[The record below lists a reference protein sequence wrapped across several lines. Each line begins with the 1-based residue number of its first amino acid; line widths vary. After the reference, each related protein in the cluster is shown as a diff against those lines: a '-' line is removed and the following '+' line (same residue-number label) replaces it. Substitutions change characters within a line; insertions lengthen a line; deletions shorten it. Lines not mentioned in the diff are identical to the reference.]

1 MYISPYL
8 SPLHLPASEA
18 TRCKFVY
25 NTAGLTAKDDNY
37 RGKFRY
43 RFNKWRP
50 ISASMPRP
58 HSDGM
63 IFSADQE
70 FNLSG
75 IVSAFEIPHTSR
87 GSINFLFGPTDFK
100 KFDLSE
106 GDSFEMGIGFLK
118 YTTSYWGLA
127 QGCEFLCVRR
137 YQPLDVQRR
146 YFTLNNQEL
155 PTLVGKWDPNR
166 HAGFTLYFEST
177 AMTIAYTE
185 YTDSGIATYSDTRKH
200 IYANNDNTD
209 FHVVFYML
217 VSDRAHVDTTLVR
230 TFVDIDDLTFDSTE
244 TIYFRDQPTDYEP
257 PIAPLRDPGLHVYNP
272 PHVALIEDATLTVGA
287 PTVSPEW
294 WGILKFLVSASP
306 ETCVFTDP
314 DGTDFRVCFQD
325 LTSKAANLTGYK
337 GIGYDLTM
345 AVMVPH

>member
-1 MYISPYL
+1 MYAGQYIP
-8 SPLHLPASEA
+8 PLHLPASEA

-25 NTAGLTAKDDNY
+25 NTVGLTAKDDNY

-50 ISASMPRP
+50 ISGSLPRP
-58 HSDGM
+58 HSSGM
-63 IFSADQE
+63 LFSADQE
-70 FNLSG
+70 CNISG
-75 IVSAFEIPHTSR
+75 IVSAFEIPAGSR
-87 GSINFLFGPTDFK
+87 GTVNFLFGPTSLT
-100 KFDLSE
+100 KFDLSD
-106 GDSFEMGIGFLK
+106 GDLFEMGIGFLK
-118 YTTSYWGLA
+118 YSSSYWGLA

-146 YFTLNNQEL
+146 YFTLNNVEL
-155 PTLVGKWDPNR
+155 NTMVGNWNPGM
-166 HAGFTLYFEST
+166 HAGFTLYFEPT
-177 AMTIAYTE
+177 TMTIAYTE
-185 YTDSGIATYSDTRKH
+185 YTESGIATYSDTREH
-200 IYANNDNTD
+200 IYSNPDGTN
-209 FHVVFYML
+209 FRVVFYMK
-217 VSDRAHVDTTLVR
+217 VSEKAHVDTTLVR
-230 TFVDIDDLTFDSTE
+230 TLVDIDGLTFDPVE
-244 TIYFRDQPTDYEP
+244 TIHFLDQPTDYTP
-257 PIAPLRDPGLHVYNP
+257 PVAPLRDPGLHIYNP
-272 PHVALIEDATLTVGA
+272 PHVALIEDATITVGA